1 MKDKIYTIL
10 FAAILILNSGSATG
24 QFQYDADLTAEE
36 LIADFFN
43 SGVLVEIS
51 NITFNGVPAT
61 DTVSHQ
67 LAYFNGGNSAGFSID
82 EGILMSTGFAPLA
95 FEPDTFPE
103 IINYD
108 INGTDPDMLAISQ
121 GATINNCA
129 FIEFDVLIEA
139 DAVAF
144 NYVFASHEYP
154 SFTCSNFNDVFG
166 LFISGPGIDG
176 PYSNGAENIATI
188 PDSDTPIAINTI
200 NSGET
205 SIPGNESN
213 CEDANPNWQEDSIYF
228 VNNES
233 GDSSDVNFPGYTV
246 NLEAYKEIIFGEQYH
261 FKFAICDVID
271 GALDSGVFLEAGSFE
286 GRLISDVQNHLPYD
300 LKLYPN
306 PAKDEIRVES
316 EGLIGST
323 LQVFNIYG
331 KLVKNEF
338 INAAEN
344 IRIDISNL
352 DAGIYFLQLSNQD
365 QILAAQ
371 KLVVK

>member
-1 MKDKIYTIL
+1 MKDKIYTTL
-10 FAAILILNSGSATG
+10 FAAILILNSGSASG

-43 SGVLVEIS
+43 SGVLLEIS
-51 NITFNGVPAT
+51 NITFNGVPAA
-61 DTVSHQ
+61 DTVSSQ
-67 LAYFNGGNSAGFSID
+67 LAYFNSGNSAGFNID
-82 EGILMSTGFAPLA
+82 EGILMSTGFAPQV
-95 FEPDTFPE
+95 FDPDTFSMNP
-103 IINYD
+103 IGTINLS
-108 INGTDPDMLAISQ
+108 DPDILMISQ
-121 GATINNCA
+121 GVAVNDCA
-129 FIEFDVLIEA
+129 IIEFDVVVDA

-144 NYVFASHEYP
+144 SYVFASNEYP
-154 SFTCSNFNDVFG
+154 AYTCSQFNDAFG

-176 PYSNGAENIATI
+176 PFTNSAENIATI
-188 PDSDTPIAINTI
+188 PDSDTPIAINTV
-200 NSGET
+200 NSGV
-205 SIPGNESN
+205 SSGPGNESN
-213 CEDANPNWQEDSIYF
+213 CEDANPNWLDDTIYF
-228 VNNES
+228 VDNSN

-286 GRLISDVQNHLPYD
+286 GRLISDVQDHLPYD

-316 EGLIGST
+316 DVLTGST

-344 IRIDISNL
+344 IRIDISDL
-352 DAGIYFLQLSNQD
+352 DAGIYILRLSNQD